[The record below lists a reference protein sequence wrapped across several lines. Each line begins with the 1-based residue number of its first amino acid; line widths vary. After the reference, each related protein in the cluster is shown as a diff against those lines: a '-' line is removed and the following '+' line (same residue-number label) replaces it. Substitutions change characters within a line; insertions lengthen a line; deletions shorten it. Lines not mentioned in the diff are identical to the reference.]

1 MLVRHATLDDLDALA
16 AVEAACFP
24 PQEAADID
32 QLANRVESYP
42 NHFWLLVN
50 PAEPDN
56 DCFPA
61 QVDDGMLVSFI
72 DGPCVGSPDLTDDMY
87 ASTALHAARICPE
100 KTIIWQELTDH
111 QNKFHRLPSKIW
123 HNVIVRLFMQR
134 IAAVAP
140 RSEPAYKFISKY
152 MPQTV
157 KQIVDHG
164 INVDKFTYSEKKERQ
179 IISSL

>member
-1 MLVRHATLDDLDALA
+1 MLISSEV
-16 AVEAACFP
+16 FSF
-24 PQEAADID
+24 Q
-32 QLANRVESYP
+32 S
-42 NHFWLLVN
+42 LL
-50 PAEPDN
+50 
-56 DCFPA
+56 
-61 QVDDGMLVSFI
+61 
-72 DGPCVGSPDLTDDMY
+72 
-87 ASTALHAARICPE
+87 AARICPE

-164 INVDKFTYSEKKERQ
+164 INVDKFTYSEKKNAK
-179 IISSL
+179 

>member
-1 MLVRHATLDDLDALA
+1 MLPFSPELWPYIKENEKSFDLLISSE
-16 AVEAACFP
+16 VFSF
-24 PQEAADID
+24 Q
-32 QLANRVESYP
+32 S
-42 NHFWLLVN
+42 LL
-50 PAEPDN
+50 
-56 DCFPA
+56 
-61 QVDDGMLVSFI
+61 
-72 DGPCVGSPDLTDDMY
+72 
-87 ASTALHAARICPE
+87 AARICPE

-164 INVDKFTYSEKKERQ
+164 INVDKFTYSEKKNAK
-179 IISSL
+179 